1 MKKEKAK
8 KFTLI
13 FINLSENNV
22 KPLSLDMGI

>member
-13 FINLSENNV
+13 FINLSENAV